1 MGDVFLLGAG
11 FSKAVSDDMPLL
23 QELSSQ
29 IRSRLSDLPESLS
42 TLGDN
47 IEIWLSYLS
56 QPHPWLRESE
66 NLRNRALALEITEE
80 IKKVLDEKEQL
91 AVLDEC
97 PSWLLTLTQH
107 WHKNQAG
114 VISLNYDTLVER
126 AAVNSIGKIKVEH
139 IYPVRLELST
149 KRGGEKAAVSG
160 PMRPVDSFTLFKL
173 HGSTIAT
180 AKRIL
185 TFYRSQKLRICFAV
199 AITGTIQVLLNPLGR

>member
-1 MGDVFLLGAG
+1 MSDVFLLGAG

-23 QELSSQ
+23 KELSSQ
-29 IRSRLSDLPESLS
+29 IRGRLSNLPESLL

-66 NLRNRALALEITEE
+66 NLRNRALSLEITEE

-107 WHKNQAG
+107 WHKNQAA

-126 AAVNSIGKIKVEH
+126 AAVNNMDKIKAG
-139 IYPVRLELST
+139 S
-149 KRGGEKAAVSG
+149 KRQDTSNRSANDRKSWVFPARVIEAYLDPSLV
-160 PMRPVDSFTLFKL
+160 V
-173 HGSTIAT
+173 
-180 AKRIL
+180 L
-185 TFYRSQKLRICFAV
+185 T
-199 AITGTIQVLLNPLGR
+199 

>member
-1 MGDVFLLGAG
+1 MSDVFLLGAG

-29 IRSRLSDLPESLS
+29 IRGRLSDLPESLS
-42 TLGDN
+42 TIGDN

-66 NLRNRALALEITEE
+66 NLRNRALALDITEE

-107 WHKNQAG
+107 WHKNQAE
-114 VISLNYDTLVER
+114 VINTSRETPVFRRGRDSD
-126 AAVNSIGKIKVEH
+126 SIGDGQATHKALAVPEPVEP
-139 IYPVRLELST
+139 YY
-149 KRGGEKAAVSG
+149 
-160 PMRPVDSFTLFKL
+160 
-173 HGSTIAT
+173 
-180 AKRIL
+180 
-185 TFYRSQKLRICFAV
+185 YRKFL
-199 AITGTIQVLLNPLGR
+199 